1 MVNQE
6 GRTVYNEKTNYLH
19 CDIGIDVLIG
29 SPFLCLVTGRIEIIP
44 TLLEEFYFTSSAVAT
59 YSIAAVVVIGLF
71 IADIQ
76 SEKDRKKYPVSAVIV
91 EHSTETYRHYSLLGG
106 KCRSSTTCHT
116 TFKIT
121 YSNGSTS
128 KERVEDYSNAYL
140 RYMSILRPQTEPIT
154 YKHKEEIY

>member
-1 MVNQE
+1 MKK
-6 GRTVYNEKTNYLH
+6 RIICTVILA
-19 CDIGIDVLIG
+19 LMFLLA
-29 SPFLCLVTGRIEIIP
+29 PPLLCLVTGRIEIIP
-44 TLLEEFYFTSSAVAT
+44 TLLEDFYFTSSGVYI
-59 YSIAAVVVIGLF
+59 YSTAAVVVIGIF

-76 SEKDRKKYPVSAVIV
+76 SEKDRKKYPLSAVSA

>member
-1 MVNQE
+1 MKT
-6 GRTVYNEKTNYLH
+6 RIICTVILA
-19 CDIGIDVLIG
+19 LMFLLA
-29 SPFLCLVTGRIEIIP
+29 PPLLCLVTGRIEIIP
-44 TLLEEFYFTSSAVAT
+44 TLLEDFYFTSSGVYI
-59 YSIAAVVVIGLF
+59 YSTAAVVVIGIF

-76 SEKDRKKYPVSAVIV
+76 SEKDRKKYPVSAVIA

-140 RYMSILRPQTEPIT
+140 RYMSILRPQAEPIT

>member
-1 MVNQE
+1 MKT
-6 GRTVYNEKTNYLH
+6 RIICTVILA
-19 CDIGIDVLIG
+19 LMFLLA
-29 SPFLCLVTGRIEIIP
+29 PPLLCLVTGRIEIIP
-44 TLLEEFYFTSSAVAT
+44 TLLEDFYFTSSGVYI
-59 YSIAAVVVIGLF
+59 YSTAAVVVIGIF

-140 RYMSILRPQTEPIT
+140 RYMSILRPQAEPIT

>member
-44 TLLEEFYFTSSAVAT
+44 TLLEEFYFKSSAVAT

-140 RYMSILRPQTEPIT
+140 RYMSILRPQAEPIT

>member
-44 TLLEEFYFTSSAVAT
+44 TLLEEFYFKSSAVAT
-59 YSIAAVVVIGLF
+59 YSIAAVVVIGAF

-140 RYMSILRPQTEPIT
+140 RYMSILRPQAEPIT

>member
-29 SPFLCLVTGRIEIIP
+29 SPFLCLVTGRLEIIP
-44 TLLEEFYFTSSAVAT
+44 TLLEEFYFKSSAVAT

-140 RYMSILRPQTEPIT
+140 RYMSILRPQAEPIT

>member
-1 MVNQE
+1 MKK
-6 GRTVYNEKTNYLH
+6 RIICTVILA
-19 CDIGIDVLIG
+19 LMFLLA
-29 SPFLCLVTGRIEIIP
+29 PPLLCLVTGRIEIIP
-44 TLLEEFYFTSSAVAT
+44 TLLEDFYFTSSGVYI
-59 YSIAAVVVIGLF
+59 YSTAAVVVIGIF

-140 RYMSILRPQTEPIT
+140 RYMSILRPQAEPIT

>member
-1 MVNQE
+1 MF
-6 GRTVYNEKTNYLH
+6 L
-19 CDIGIDVLIG
+19 LA
-29 SPFLCLVTGRIEIIP
+29 PPLLCLVTGRIEIIP
-44 TLLEEFYFTSSAVAT
+44 TLLEDFYFTSSGVYI
-59 YSIAAVVVIGLF
+59 YSTAAVVVIGIF

-140 RYMSILRPQTEPIT
+140 RYMSILRPQAEPIT